1 MKLKK
6 QLWLT
11 PFTINNLNN
20 IEMKRILIVTLC
32 MMSMQMGA
40 QEKVKIDGVATVVG
54 DNIVLD
60 SEIDAFAKE
69 LTDRPARHVEWRS
82 RG

>member
-32 MMSMQMGA
+32 MISMQMGA
-40 QEKVKIDGVATVVG
+40 QEKVMIDGVATVVG

-60 SEIDAFAKE
+60 
-69 LTDRPARHVEWRS
+69 
-82 RG
+82 